1 MSKSK
6 GHSDG
11 LTIKGFFR
19 VQLTEDGK
27 GVIGDSGW
35 CQNQVTNDGI
45 RQYIVG
51 WLVSGTG
58 KSVTYMT
65 LGTGTA
71 PASNATALDGELT
84 GTAGG
89 GRMAVTTSITAS
101 GTAQF
106 TAAFASANSFVTKTE
121 AISNIGLF
129 NTSEV
134 GVGTL
139 FAGNTFASSNCAT
152 NQSVNAT
159 YQIRFASA

>member
-1 MSKSK
+1 MIKTKSHK
-6 GHSDG
+6 DG
-11 LTIKGFFR
+11 MKVQGFFR

-27 GVIGDSGW
+27 GIIGDSGW

-45 RQYIVG
+45 RQFIVG

-58 KSVTYMT
+58 KQITHMQ
-65 LGTGTA
+65 LGTGGA
-71 PASNATALDGELT
+71 PTSAATALPSEIT

-89 GRMAVTTSITAS
+89 GRAAVSTSVVAS

-106 TAAFASANSFVTKTE
+106 TAAFASSNSFVTKTE

-129 NTSEV
+129 NTSAI

-159 YQIRFASA
+159 YQIRFASV